1 MINYDNK
8 KLKIYLKTRFENNDI
23 SKNFLYDLENF
34 NDNLKLEF
42 ILKDLKLKITDLWKE
57 TNLVNLLMPLTIN
70 VKFNH
75 KNLNELDNLKKTL
88 SNVNIVDNFDLK
100 EFTINSSDF
109 KIYYYGNPKKLKSE
123 LLSFGYNLKDDH
135 GYWELKLND

>member
-1 MINYDNK
+1 
-8 KLKIYLKTRFENNDI
+8 
-23 SKNFLYDLENF
+23 
-34 NDNLKLEF
+34 
-42 ILKDLKLKITDLWKE
+42 
-57 TNLVNLLMPLTIN
+57 MPLTIN

-109 KIYYYGNPKKLKSE
+109 KIYYYGNPRKLKSE
-123 LLSFGYNLKDDH
+123 LLQFGYDLNNEN